1 ILALVQPLLPK
12 HSPLNVAR
20 FISVDTISQVPLS
33 EYPQRSAVFKLQSA
47 GLHQGHGPR
56 LVAAVLGQSSPQSI
70 QGAATTTPSPADTA
84 PTPSPADTAPTPSPA
99 DTAPTPSPADTAPT
113 SSVPVSPAI
122 GTASPTCA
130 TSPSEMASPAC

>member
-1 ILALVQPLLPK
+1 MTKRSRRSSSRPSRSSPRRAQPAKPPPIPWWKRPIPVILTLGAVAAAITAILALVQPLLPK
-12 HSPLNVAR
+12 HSPLDVAR

-70 QGAATTTPSPADTA
+70 Q
-84 PTPSPADTAPTPSPA
+84 
-99 DTAPTPSPADTAPT
+99 
-113 SSVPVSPAI
+113 
-122 GTASPTCA
+122 
-130 TSPSEMASPAC
+130 